1 MSNGLV
7 SSAQHAAIEL
17 DPALGR
23 HHLADLLPDH
33 VQDARMQGV
42 GRIGFNVD
50 GIAQR
55 ALRTVEELDGRVVES

>member
-1 MSNGLV
+1 
-7 SSAQHAAIEL
+7 
-17 DPALGR
+17 
-23 HHLADLLPDH
+23 
-33 VQDARMQGV
+33 MQGV